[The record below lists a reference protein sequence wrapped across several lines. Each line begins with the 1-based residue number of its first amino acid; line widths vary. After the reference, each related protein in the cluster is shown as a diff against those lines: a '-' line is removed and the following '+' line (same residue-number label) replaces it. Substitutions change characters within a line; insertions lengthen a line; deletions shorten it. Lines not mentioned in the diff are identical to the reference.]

1 MHSMPQILTP
11 QKTSKNFEKRFDKLR
26 NCDILNITPQFAKRI
41 GGVEIKKVSKKFE
54 IKYDKL
60 KTCAKLNIT
69 PQFVAKRN
77 GEVDKRSRCDLES
90 CLKIE

>member
-1 MHSMPQILTP
+1 MRTAKLKKI
-11 QKTSKNFEKRFDKLR
+11 SKNFEKRFDKLR
-26 NCDILNITPQFAKRI
+26 NCDILNITPQFVVKRT

-54 IKYDKL
+54 IKFDKL

-69 PQFVAKRN
+69 PQFAKRT

>member
-1 MHSMPQILTP
+1 M
-11 QKTSKNFEKRFDKLR
+11 
-26 NCDILNITPQFAKRI
+26 
-41 GGVEIKKVSKKFE
+41 FE
-54 IKYDKL
+54 IKFDKL

-69 PQFVAKRN
+69 PQFAKRT